1 MAEIHC
7 GVRLMKRKISP
18 KCEEGTIKTYKKA
31 SGATESYKKIDG
43 KWVYQKKDPNTM
55 NMDGIISRKLIY
67 GIGIN
72 DVMIPGFSK
81 SKTARRWRLL
91 FRRTDRRDPNIYGFE
106 TYKDCTLDPRWF
118 KLSAF
123 KEWIEQ
129 WDDYENKEID
139 KDILIPGNKIYG
151 PETCLMVRKSVNL
164 FFKPNIKRNLP
175 RGVYHVPKF
184 KEGGKN
190 PYLASIVRCG
200 EKKKNQSRLGTI
212 HLGHYPTIE
221 EASAAY
227 ESARKEQ
234 IQFLIETETDIR
246 VKNAINGRNS
256 LLDMGDK

>member
-1 MAEIHC
+1 MTRKIPPSQ
-7 GVRLMKRKISP
+7 RKISP
-18 KCEEGTIKTYKKA
+18 KCEEGTIRSTKKA
-31 SGATESYKKIDG
+31 SGRIEYYKKIDG
-43 KWVYQKKDPNTM
+43 KWVYQKKDRTK
-55 NMDGIISRKLIY
+55 KLVY

-72 DVMIPGFSK
+72 DVMISGFST
-81 SKTARRWRLL
+81 SKIGTRWYNIIK
-91 FRRTDRRDPNIYGFE
+91 RTDRRDPNIYSFE

-123 KEWIEQ
+123 KEWSEQ

-164 FFKPNIKRNLP
+164 FFKPNIKRDLP
-175 RGVYHVPKF
+175 RGVHHVSKF

-190 PYLASIVRCG
+190 PYSASIVRCG
-200 EKKKNQSRLGTI
+200 EKKKTQSTQGPANSKTNKFGRI

-221 EASAAY
+221 EASVAY

-246 VKNAINGRNS
+246 VKNALIKQQG
-256 LLDMGDK
+256 

>member
-1 MAEIHC
+1 MT
-7 GVRLMKRKISP
+7 RKRSP

-31 SGATESYKKIDG
+31 SGAIESYKKING
-43 KWVYQKKDPNTM
+43 KWVYQKKGYRT
-55 NMDGIISRKLIY
+55 RKLVY
-67 GIGIN
+67 GIGIH
-72 DVMIPGFSK
+72 DVMIPGFIYTRTY
-81 SKTARRWRLL
+81 KTWAGMV
-91 FRRTDRRDPNIYGFE
+91 RRTDRRDPKVYGFE

-129 WDDYENKEID
+129 WDDYKNKEID

-151 PETCLMVRKSVNL
+151 PETCLMVKKSVNL

-175 RGVYHVPKF
+175 RGVSHVSKF

-190 PYLASIVRCG
+190 PYAANIVRCG

-212 HLGHYPTIE
+212 FLGHYPTIE

-234 IQFLIETETDIR
+234 IQFLIEMETDIR
-246 VKNAINGRNS
+246 VKNALIKQQG
-256 LLDMGDK
+256 LT